1 MTDLLEPQWLQMSSG
16 CNLIFKFVAF
26 WPDLCGCVFEVW
38 PSPGALECF
47 QTCGGKI
54 LSIFSEAFPDAVPNL
69 SEFRPSFDRFL
80 KGKASK
86 SASYALRFRTMTRS
100 DRHGT
105 VYQDNPNSIDRRPAY
120 DCLWP
125 TGILHPMRITTQ
137 TMMSDLDLIYY
148 TILYYTIYIRSP
160 SKTTGLVLQ
169 CRLHPNSARQTNYT
183 AVSWCQTNPASMPSS
198 THTGQISE
206 RIK

>member
-1 MTDLLEPQWLQMSSG
+1 M
-16 CNLIFKFVAF
+16 
-26 WPDLCGCVFEVW
+26 GCVFEVW

-148 TILYYTIYIRSP
+148 TILYYIFEAPLKRRGSSCNAGCTQTQPGRPIIRP
-160 SKTTGLVLQ
+160 FRGAKQIRPECLQ
-169 CRLHPNSARQTNYT
+169 VPTLGKSQ
-183 AVSWCQTNPASMPSS
+183 
-198 THTGQISE
+198 GG
-206 RIK
+206 

>member
-16 CNLIFKFVAF
+16 CNLVFKFLAF
-26 WPDLCGCVFEVW
+26 WLDFCGCVFEVW

-105 VYQDNPNSIDRRPAY
+105 VYQDNPNSIDRRPAH

-125 TGILHPMRITTQ
+125 TGVLHPPRISLMTHIISTNRAHPQ
-137 TMMSDLDLIYY
+137 TMMSDLDLILYY
-148 TILYYTIYIRSP
+148 TILYYTILYIRSP
-160 SKTTGLVLQ
+160 SRTTGLVLQ
-169 CRLHPNSARQTNYT
+169 CRLHQNSAGMSATFL
-183 AVSWCQTNPASMPSS
+183 M
-198 THTGQISE
+198 
-206 RIK
+206 